1 MHGLFCFA
9 SSTGRHRRVKVVIA
23 KPRKFWGKLPSMPN
37 RSILSLSLSNQASQ
51 CSNREDV
58 TRGGKAKQCRG
69 KAADSAALGAY
80 MTNGSRFGGARLWN
94 FVFVVPPGVRV
105 RDHMLPRAPS
115 AFYFLPSCCCCGIVV
130 CPLHFFV
137 IPPFLHP
144 ISERNVRL

>member
-1 MHGLFCFA
+1 MLRFVNR
-9 SSTGRHRRVKVVIA
+9 STSACKSRHRKTGETLGERFHPCQIA
-23 KPRKFWGKLPSMPN
+23 QFY
-37 RSILSLSLSNQASQ
+37 LSLSKQASQ

-115 AFYFLPSCCCCGIVV
+115 AFYFLPSCCCCCCGIVV